1 MSIDSTQIIPCT
13 GWYYVTEDASNVYAT
28 PVAAWTLLANGDV
41 VGLIPSQQNVA
52 NDEPPYPR
60 LVTVP
65 GKGKYVQEG
74 LLPSGAKIV

>member
-13 GWYYVTEDASNVYAT
+13 GWYYVAEDSAFAT

-41 VGLIPSQQNVA
+41 VGLIPTQHNP
-52 NDEPPYPR
+52 NNTNKEPLYPR

-65 GKGKYVQEG
+65 GKGKYVPEG
-74 LLPSGAKIV
+74 LLPSGTKIV